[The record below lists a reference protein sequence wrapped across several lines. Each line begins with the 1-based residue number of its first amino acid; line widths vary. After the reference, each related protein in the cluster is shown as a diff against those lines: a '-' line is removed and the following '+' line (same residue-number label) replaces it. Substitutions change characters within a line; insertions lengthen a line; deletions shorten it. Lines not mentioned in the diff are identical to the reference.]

1 MANIKFAGLDEYM
14 KRLSKLDDQVENI
27 EKKAIYEA
35 ASIVADAVRTSID
48 GIRVESL
55 GPTNSTYELNRRK
68 LQKKGLQDG
77 MGVSKMEND
86 NGFLNVKVGF
96 DGYNDV
102 KTKKHPNG
110 QANMMIAR
118 AFNSGTSFNR
128 KQPFFDQAVR
138 SSRKQAL
145 NKMESVLEEEM
156 ERVMK

>member
-68 LQKKGLQDG
+68 LQKKCLQDC
-77 MGVSKMEND
+77 MGVSKM
-86 NGFLNVKVGF
+86 
-96 DGYNDV
+96 
-102 KTKKHPNG
+102 
-110 QANMMIAR
+110 
-118 AFNSGTSFNR
+118 
-128 KQPFFDQAVR
+128 
-138 SSRKQAL
+138 
-145 NKMESVLEEEM
+145 
-156 ERVMK
+156 